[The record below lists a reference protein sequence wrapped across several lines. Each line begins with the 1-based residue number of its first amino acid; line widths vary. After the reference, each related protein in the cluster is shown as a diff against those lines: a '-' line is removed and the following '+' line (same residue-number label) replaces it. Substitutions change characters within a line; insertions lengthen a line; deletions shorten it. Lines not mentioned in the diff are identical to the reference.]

1 MCVSRRSRCPRETEG
16 GERRRREGNPA
27 CHHEVKTSDILTGL
41 VIGVVLFL
49 GAAQLASVCLWW
61 RIGTSASARW
71 WVRREPIEHRRT
83 YPFSEGIALVLLP
96 VMAET
101 LAMLDVV
108 AVLGPVVAPLEGVTL
123 VAALGAV
130 LFQAALYV
138 IAHVA
143 TWQRWILPVWAYPAW
158 LRETRRRERA
168 LLAPGER

>member
-1 MCVSRRSRCPRETEG
+1 M
-16 GERRRREGNPA
+16 
-27 CHHEVKTSDILTGL
+27 TSDILAGL

-49 GAAQLASVCLWW
+49 AAALLASVCLWW
-61 RIGTSASARW
+61 RVGTSASARW

-101 LAMLDVV
+101 LAMLGAV
-108 AVLGPVVAPLEGVTL
+108 AVLGPVLAPVEGITL
-123 VAALGAV
+123 VAALGAA

-138 IAHVA
+138 IAHGA
-143 TWQRWILPVWAYPAW
+143 TWQRWILPLWAYPAW

-168 LLAPGER
+168 LLAPGRR

>member
-1 MCVSRRSRCPRETEG
+1 M
-16 GERRRREGNPA
+16 
-27 CHHEVKTSDILTGL
+27 TSDILAGL

-49 GAAQLASVCLWW
+49 AAALLASVCMWW
-61 RIGTSASARW
+61 RVGTSASVRW

-101 LAMLDVV
+101 LAMLGVV
-108 AVLGPVVAPLEGVTL
+108 VVLGPVLAPVEGITL

-130 LFQAALYV
+130 LFQAILFV
-138 IAHVA
+138 IAHGA
-143 TWQRWILPVWAYPAW
+143 TWQRWILPLWAYPAW

-168 LLAPGER
+168 LLAPGWR

>member
-1 MCVSRRSRCPRETEG
+1 M
-16 GERRRREGNPA
+16 
-27 CHHEVKTSDILTGL
+27 TSDILAGL

-49 GAAQLASVCLWW
+49 AAALLASVCLWW
-61 RIGTSASARW
+61 RVGTSASARW

-101 LAMLDVV
+101 LAMLGIV
-108 AVLGPVVAPLEGVTL
+108 AVLGPVFAPVEGIAL

-130 LFQAALYV
+130 LFQAGLYV
-138 IAHVA
+138 IAHGA
-143 TWQRWILPVWAYPAW
+143 TWQRWILPLWAYPAW
-158 LRETRRRERA
+158 LCETRRRERA